1 MVRVYTLTFSGKF
14 RGTKEQEDHLHES
27 PSSMTLP
34 LIILAILSIFGGVLN
49 LPHLIGGG
57 SSQKMALWLSKINSL
72 KAIPPHVSHLSH
84 SMEIMLM
91 LIATVLVVVLGSL
104 SYFKYKK
111 QTDAELNQPR
121 QGFSLWGEHKFY
133 VDELYHNLF
142 VKPLE
147 ALADFFFYYIEHYFI
162 QPITFGSSR
171 IVYSAGQLLRIVQNG
186 NIEYYLVYIA
196 IGAVLVLSLSMFVF

>member
-1 MVRVYTLTFSGKF
+1 
-14 RGTKEQEDHLHES
+14 
-27 PSSMTLP
+27 
-34 LIILAILSIFGGVLN
+34 
-49 LPHLIGGG
+49 
-57 SSQKMALWLSKINSL
+57 
-72 KAIPPHVSHLSH
+72 
-84 SMEIMLM
+84 MLR
-91 LIATVLVVVLGSL
+91 
-104 SYFKYKK
+104 FKYKK

-121 QGFSLWGEHKFY
+121 LGFSLWGEHKFY
-133 VDELYHNLF
+133 VDELYYNLF